1 MGYCTVDGV
10 LIMLDVVD
18 MHEQF
23 DNNSACN
30 LTTGKLHSSQYLYV
44 AMVRSG

>member
-1 MGYCTVDGV
+1 
-10 LIMLDVVD
+10 MLDVVN

-30 LTTGKLHSSQYLYV
+30 LTTGKLHS
-44 AMVRSG
+44 MVSINLLLPLPHVDTHQEAG